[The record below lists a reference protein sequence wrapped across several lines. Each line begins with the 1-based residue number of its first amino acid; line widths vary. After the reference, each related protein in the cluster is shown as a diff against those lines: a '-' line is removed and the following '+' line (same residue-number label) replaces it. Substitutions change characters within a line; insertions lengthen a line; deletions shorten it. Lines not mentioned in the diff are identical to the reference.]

1 MHRRHDISKP
11 FWAPFSWEDEGNWD
25 FSATDPSGLSVYEEG
40 DAIFIEAS
48 LPGLSSEEV
57 EVYQDHGYIVIEGKK
72 QEETQERKYYRKASR
87 AFCYRLPV
95 PAAAE
100 KDTDPEATYKDGLM
114 KLKFKKGTKKKKS
127 IPIKEEG

>member
-11 FWAPFSWEDEGNWD
+11 FWTPFSLDDEGEWD
-25 FSATDPSGLSVYEEG
+25 FAASDLSGLSVYEEG
-40 DAIFIEAS
+40 DAIYIEAS
-48 LPGLSSEEV
+48 LPGLSSDEV

-72 QEETQERKYYRKASR
+72 QEETKERKYYRKASR

-95 PAAAE
+95 PSVAE
-100 KDTDPEATYKDGLM
+100 KGADPEATYKDGLM
-114 KLKFKKGTKKKKS
+114 KLKFKKGTKKKKP